1 MLIASIGKRVGPI
14 AQLLESQEFAVLK
27 LIRYGEG
34 DGDSLLENVKQI
46 SPSIDVEAHVIEIP
60 TMDGIETGEDLLR
73 GLFLQLM
80 DWTERSPDAMVCVTG
95 GTPWLSHTLHHAAT
109 LANLPVIVGTLEK
122 VEGREM
128 MFCYPKPL
136 ETERMKTILR
146 DRYQNRIPLLMAI
159 EEMSLATIPELSS
172 AVGLGV
178 ESIRL
183 ILNGRV
189 REVTESED
197 IVHLGLTGI
206 ETPLVRFVGKRDTG
220 ERGPKAIEYELTEFG
235 RDVTSLL
242 RESN

>member
-1 MLIASIGKRVGPI
+1 
-14 AQLLESQEFAVLK
+14 
-27 LIRYGEG
+27 
-34 DGDSLLENVKQI
+34 
-46 SPSIDVEAHVIEIP
+46 
-60 TMDGIETGEDLLR
+60 
-73 GLFLQLM
+73 
-80 DWTERSPDAMVCVTG
+80 
-95 GTPWLSHTLHHAAT
+95 
-109 LANLPVIVGTLEK
+109 
-122 VEGREM
+122 M